1 MATQKE
7 KRKLNPRHLAVK
19 EQKRMKTLMIGFIIT
34 SVIIVGLIAF
44 AVIYSVFLKDNI
56 AVATVNG
63 EKIDNEYFKARV
75 RLERNGYIQQF
86 MLLNTQAQI
95 FADDPTQTQYYQ
107 NQMMQI
113 SSALDNVAIFGE
125 LVLESVI
132 EDEIIAIKGRE
143 MGLDV
148 TEAEIDA
155 LFGRVFNYFPNGTP
169 TPAPT
174 RAPFTEPTLS
184 PTQDAILQLEPTT
197 VVDAL
202 EINPEGGVDAIIT
215 PEGENTEAQPTATQ
229 QAAEP
234 TPSATAT
241 PYTEEMFQAEYDKYI
256 ADLNEIN
263 VGEKYI
269 RMYLYHYLIKQKVQE
284 AIFAQVPAEQEQV
297 WARHI
302 LVPTESEALDVL
314 KRLENGEKWADVA
327 AEVSLDTSNKDKG
340 GDLGWFSPGQMV
352 TEFNDAAFRLE
363 VGEVSAPVKTQF
375 GWHLIQLVN
384 RAVLPLTPTDL
395 QNKQGQAYQ
404 TWLAEA
410 KESIPYQ
417 INDVYRDLSPADP
430 SIAQV
435 FATLQAAQ
443 TEVPAE

>member
-7 KRKLNPRHLAVK
+7 KSKLNPRHLAVK
-19 EQKRMKTLMIGFIIT
+19 EQKRMKMLMIGFIVT

-107 NQMMQI
+107 DQMMQI

-148 TEAEIDA
+148 TEAEIDE

-174 RAPFTEPTLS
+174 LAQFTVPTLS

-202 EINPEGGVDAIIT
+202 EINPEGGVDAIVT
-215 PEGENTEAQPTATQ
+215 PEAENAEAQPTATL

-241 PYTEEMFQAEYDKYI
+241 PYTEEMFLAEYDKYI

-263 VGEKYI
+263 VSEKHI

-284 AIFAQVPAEQEQV
+284 AVFAQVPVEQEQV

-314 KRLENGEKWADVA
+314 QRLENGEKWADVA
-327 AEVSLDTSNKDKG
+327 AEVSLDTSNKNNG
-340 GDLGWFSPGQMV
+340 GDLGWFSSGQMV
-352 TEFNDAAFRLE
+352 TEFNDAAFGLD
-363 VGEVSAPVKTQF
+363 VGEISDPVETQF

-384 RAVLPLTPTDL
+384 RAVLPLPSTDL
-395 QNKQGQAYQ
+395 QNKQSQAYQ